1 MKPPNLLQRSSPF
14 AQAMVIVLVFTGF
27 SVLWIGLTDPI
38 LGWVVQDHERLVRLS
53 TYKGGIYIALAAML
67 LFGLVS
73 VALQAAQR
81 QANPK
86 APDRW
91 SLHQILPLASLFGI
105 AIAGTLLIGWGTYKF
120 QQNNLE
126 KDAFLELSSL
136 AQMQRDS
143 LDFWLGERL
152 KDAEATAQDP
162 LLQARVWGLD
172 RRSQPPADLLKR
184 IQSLKTIYGY
194 LAVSILDPAGETL
207 ATTDATPPSPATW
220 IEAEPPQAGI
230 SARMMWSLEAGD
242 VGSKVLIACRVPF
255 PVAPG
260 GKASGSLL
268 LHLDFETLLAS
279 LHQRQPVFHASS
291 ETFLGCR
298 QGNRAIPLNRP
309 RLIAGDQPNP
319 NLAQKDLV
327 GVQALMG
334 GEGTYHGL
342 DYRGVATM
350 VAATKLKTLPWMVM
364 TKMDRAEATAPLTK
378 LAQIYTGTAI
388 LALAT
393 LILFLQ
399 AWWRKSRAHLQADQ
413 ARSRAEKELLEQR
426 LKVLSRH
433 ANDIVLLL
441 DAQGGVLDAN
451 DRALEAYGYRYEQL
465 CTLNVRD
472 LRTLESSGDFSGQYE
487 AVKREQSTR
496 FETTH
501 VRKDGST
508 FPVEVSARAFRQ
520 GDSLYVQSI
529 VRDISERKKAEGQ
542 RAMTLEVLAILN
554 QALNASEAAGLI
566 LQVIQRGVGVEAAA
580 IRLGGG
586 GDYAYAAHEGFPEA
600 FVQAENCLRAR
611 SKQGEPLFDTE
622 GNPLFEC
629 TCGLVLTGKTQPGN
643 PLFTPGG
650 SAWTNDSLP
659 VLELPADQDP
669 RLHPRNRCIH
679 SGYRSIALIPI
690 RSNQEIVGLL
700 QLNDTRTDR
709 FSSEL
714 IGFLE
719 GIAST
724 IGFALARKKAEN
736 ALRESEANF
745 RSLFET
751 MAQGA
756 FRQRADGTFLDINPA
771 ALGMFGLSR
780 EEFMTRTSESPAW
793 DVIREDGTPLPGLE
807 HPSMVALRTGEI
819 VSAVVGIQN
828 QTTGEYVWT
837 EVSAVPEF
845 APGATSPHQ
854 VLVTLHDLTER
865 KQSEAQHRLI
875 ERQFRIVADHTF
887 DWESWHDAQGRFIYS
902 SPSCERITGYRS
914 DELMDLQAFIDL
926 IHPEDRAVFILHLD
940 HSSEHRCQDLQFR
953 IRHKDGRIRWIGHTC
968 RPILEDGRHLGIRA
982 SNRDI
987 TVQHLAQDWL
997 RESEER
1003 LRRILEATHV
1013 GTWEWNIQ
1021 TGEVRF
1027 NERWAEMIGY
1037 TLAELHPLSIKTW
1050 TDLLH
1055 PDDQS
1060 QGEAALRHHF
1070 SGENPYYEYECR
1082 MRHRA
1087 GHWIWVLDRGQ
1098 VTEWTENGQPLVM
1111 SGTHTDITTRKQAE
1125 ETLRANEAK
1134 LDIALRSARMGVWHW
1149 DIQANKRFSDEQTNQ
1164 ILGLN
1169 PNEKFAGATEDFLQR
1184 VLPEDREIVLQAQAR
1199 SLEEDLPY
1207 ECEYRITWPDGSIH
1221 FINSRGQVMRDDSG
1235 QPTHLFGV
1243 LWDISERKQAELD
1256 LQASEKQYSSL
1267 FNSLQE
1273 GFSLHEI
1280 LTDEGG
1286 KPVDYRFLDVN
1297 PAFEAMTGIPRERWV
1312 GHTVKEVLPTT
1323 EAHWIET
1330 YGQVALTGEPLSFEN
1345 HLAALDRWYQVHAFC
1360 PEPRRFA
1367 VLSIDV
1373 TAKRQAEAAMQESEA
1388 RFQVLVE
1395 AAPEAIFVETRGKF
1409 AYVNRAARALFG
1421 AAEPGELLGTSIL
1434 ARVHP
1439 DSREIIQG
1447 KTLDFHTLSQNALE
1461 NEIVMLRLD
1470 GTPVYVETSGVP
1482 LSFQGEP
1489 SALVFARDI
1498 TAWKQSEAAL
1508 SQERKLLDG
1517 IFNSVPG
1524 LVYLYDQNGRLIKW
1538 NKRHET
1544 LTGYTGTELAQMTL
1558 MNWYRDDEA
1567 SQQAVNEAV
1576 QTTLATGYGE
1586 VEANLQTKDGRVIP
1600 MHFTASSLSIDGEPY
1615 FSGIGL
1621 DITDRKK
1628 AEAALA
1634 KLNEDLEQRVRERTA
1649 QLEDANKEMEAF
1661 SYSVSHDLRAP
1672 LRGIDGFS
1680 QALLED
1686 YGHLLDS
1693 EGRHCLERVRHGTK
1707 QMGLLIGDLLELS
1720 RVGRS
1725 ELIRRPLDLSALAQ
1739 RILDGLAQQNPDRK
1753 VQVRVVPGLI
1763 ARGDSGL
1770 VNIALENLLANA
1782 YKFTAKTPKAHIEF
1796 SETTLTGETVF
1807 FIRDNGAGFEMAY
1820 ASKLF
1825 NAFQR
1830 LHSAADFEGTGIGLA
1845 IVQRILH
1852 RHGGRIWAEAE
1863 PGKGATFFFTLP
1875 E

>member
-1 MKPPNLLQRSSPF
+1 
-14 AQAMVIVLVFTGF
+14 MVIVLVFAGF
-27 SVLWIGLTDPI
+27 SILWIGLTDQL
-38 LGWVVQDHERLVRLS
+38 LGWVVQDHKQLVRFS
-53 TYKGGIYIALAAML
+53 TYKGGIYIALTALL

-73 VALQAAQR
+73 AALQAAQR
-81 QANPK
+81 QANPR

-91 SLHQILPLASLFGI
+91 SLRQVMPLASLFAI

-120 QQNNLE
+120 QQSSLE
-126 KDAFLELSSL
+126 KNIFQELSSL

-152 KDAEATAQDP
+152 HDAEATAQDP
-162 LLQARVWGLD
+162 LLQARVQGLD
-172 RRSQPPADLLKR
+172 RRSQPPGDLLKR
-184 IQSLKTIYGY
+184 LQSLKDIYGY

-207 ATTDATPPSPATW
+207 ATTDATPPTPAAW
-220 IEAEPPQAGI
+220 IEAEPPKTGI
-230 SARMMWSLEAGD
+230 SARMLWSLEAAD
-242 VGSKVLIACRVPF
+242 VGSKVRVACRAPF
-255 PVAPG
+255 PRAPD
-260 GKASGSLL
+260 GKASGSLV

-279 LHQRQPVFHASS
+279 LHQRQPVFHPSS

-298 QGNRAIPLNRP
+298 QGNRAIPLTRP
-309 RLIAGDQPNP
+309 RLIPDERPNP
-319 NLAQKDLV
+319 SLAQKDLV

-350 VAATKLKTLPWMVM
+350 AAATNLKTLPWMVM
-364 TKMDRAEATAPLTK
+364 TKMDRAEATAPLAK

-393 LILFLQ
+393 LIAFLL
-399 AWWRKSRAHLQADQ
+399 AWWLKSRALFEADQ
-413 ARSRAEKELLEQR
+413 ARSKAEKELLEQR

-441 DAQGGVLDAN
+441 DEQGGVLDAN
-451 DRALEAYGYRYEQL
+451 DRAQEAYGYSYEQL
-465 CTLNVRD
+465 RTLNVRD
-472 LRTLESSGDFSGQYE
+472 LQALEVPGDFSAQFE
-487 AVKREQSTR
+487 TVQREQSTR
-496 FETTH
+496 FETVH
-501 VRKDGST
+501 VRKDGSD
-508 FPVEVSARAFRQ
+508 FPVEVSSRSFQ
-520 GDSLYVQSI
+520 QSGTMYVQSI
-529 VRDISERKKAEGQ
+529 VRDISERKKAE
-542 RAMTLEVLAILN
+542 
-554 QALNASEAAGLI
+554 
-566 LQVIQRGVGVEAAA
+566 
-580 IRLGGG
+580 
-586 GDYAYAAHEGFPEA
+586 
-600 FVQAENCLRAR
+600 
-611 SKQGEPLFDTE
+611 
-622 GNPLFEC
+622 
-629 TCGLVLTGKTQPGN
+629 
-643 PLFTPGG
+643 
-650 SAWTNDSLP
+650 
-659 VLELPADQDP
+659 
-669 RLHPRNRCIH
+669 
-679 SGYRSIALIPI
+679 
-690 RSNQEIVGLL
+690 
-700 QLNDTRTDR
+700 
-709 FSSEL
+709 SS
-714 IGFLE
+714 
-719 GIAST
+719 
-724 IGFALARKKAEN
+724 
-736 ALRESEANF
+736 LRESEANF

-780 EEFMTRTSESPAW
+780 EEFLTRTSESSAW
-793 DVIREDGTPLPGLE
+793 NVIREDGTPLPGLE
-807 HPSMVALRTGEI
+807 HPSMVALRTGEA

-837 EVSAVPEF
+837 EVSAVPEST
-845 APGATSPHQ
+845 PGAPSPHQ

-875 ERQFRIVADHTF
+875 ERHFRIVADHTF
-887 DWESWHDAQGRFIYS
+887 DWETWHDAQGRFIYS
-902 SPSCERITGYRS
+902 SPSCERITGYRP
-914 DELMDLQAFIDL
+914 DELLDLQAL
-926 IHPEDRAVFILHLD
+926 IAIVHPEDRALFIPHLD
-940 HSSEHRCQDLQFR
+940 HSPEDQCQDLQFR

-968 RPILEDGRHLGIRA
+968 RPILEDGRHLGVRA

-1027 NERWAEMIGY
+1027 NERWAEMVGY

-1060 QGEAALRHHF
+1060 QGEAALRRHF

-1087 GHWIWVLDRGQ
+1087 GHWVWVLDRGQ

-1111 SGTHTDITTRKQAE
+1111 AGTHTDISARKQAE

-1134 LDIALRSARMGVWHW
+1134 LNIALRSARMGIWHW
-1149 DIQANKRFSDEQTNQ
+1149 DIQANKRFSDAQTNQ
-1164 ILGLN
+1164 LLGLD
-1169 PNEKFAGATEDFLQR
+1169 PNDEFAGATEDFLRR
-1184 VLPEDREIVLQAQAR
+1184 VFPEDREVVLRAQAR

-1207 ECEYRITWPDGSIH
+1207 ECEYRIVWPDGSLH

-1235 QPTHLFGV
+1235 RPTHLFGV

-1256 LQASEKQYSSL
+1256 LQASERQYSSL

-1286 KPVDYRFLDVN
+1286 QPVDYRFLEVN
-1297 PAFEAMTGIPRERWV
+1297 PAFEAMTGIPRDRWV

-1323 EAHWIET
+1323 EAHWINT
-1330 YGQVALTGEPLSFEN
+1330 YGQVALTGVPLSFEN
-1345 HLAALDRWYQVHAFC
+1345 HLAALDRWYQVHAFS
-1360 PEPRRFA
+1360 PEPGRFA
-1367 VLSIDV
+1367 VLSFDV
-1373 TAKRQAEAAMQESEA
+1373 TAERQAEAAMRESEA
-1388 RFQVLVE
+1388 RFRVLVE
-1395 AAPEAIFVETRGKF
+1395 AAPEAIFVETRGQF
-1409 AYVNRAARALFG
+1409 AYVNRAAQALFG

-1461 NEIVMLRLD
+1461 NEIVLLRLD

-1508 SQERKLLDG
+1508 SQERKLVDG
-1517 IFNSVPG
+1517 IFSSVPG
-1524 LVYLYDQNGRLIKW
+1524 LVYLYDQRGRLIKW

-1558 MNWYRDDEA
+1558 MDWYRDDEA

-1576 QTTLATGYGE
+1576 QTTLTTGYGE
-1586 VEANLQTKDGRVIP
+1586 VEARLQTKDGRVIP
-1600 MHFTASSLSIDGEPY
+1600 MHFSASSLSIDGEPY

-1621 DITDRKK
+1621 DITDRMK

-1634 KLNEDLEQRVRERTA
+1634 KLNEDLEQRVRERTV

-1686 YGHLLDS
+1686 YGHCLDP

-1720 RVGRS
+1720 RVGRG
-1725 ELIRRPLDLSALAQ
+1725 ELNRRPLDLSALAQ

-1753 VQVRVVPGLI
+1753 VQVRVAPGLV
-1763 ARGDSGL
+1763 AQGDSGL

-1782 YKFTAKTPKAHIEF
+1782 YKFTAKTPEAHIEF
-1796 SETTLTGETVF
+1796 SETTLAGESVF

-1863 PGKGATFFFTLP
+1863 PGQGATFFFTLP